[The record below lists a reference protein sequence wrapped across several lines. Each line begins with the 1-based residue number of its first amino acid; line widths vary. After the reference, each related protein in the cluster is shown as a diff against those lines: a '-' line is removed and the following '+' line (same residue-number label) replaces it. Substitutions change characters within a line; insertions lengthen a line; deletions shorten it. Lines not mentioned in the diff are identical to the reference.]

1 MKMKV
6 LIAALCSLLALVF
19 ISSLVIAEIQI
30 QMFLKPG
37 SFWWNKIN
45 WDSAPREPKDEFEK
59 QLMENESRIRKEADL
74 WSRENKSEDWYLESK
89 DDLTLHAEVYAAK
102 TQTHFWAV
110 CVHGYRGTI
119 ANTKCYGVN
128 YYGMGYN
135 VLLPENRTSGQSEGT
150 YIGMGWLEKNDL
162 EVWVEKI
169 LSVDDQAQI
178 VLHGESM
185 GAATV
190 LMASGDSLPSNVKCI
205 VADCGYTSVWDEFS
219 HVMKNAMHLPAFP
232 LLYFSSAISRF
243 QLGYSF
249 KKASAK
255 KQLEKSSTPTLFLH
269 GEDDD
274 FVPTFMS
281 GLNFSSL
288 SAPKEVKFFPHSAH
302 CESKFYDPDLYWKT
316 VSTFVE
322 KYVD

>member
-6 LIAALCSLLALVF
+6 LIAALCSLLVLVF

-59 QLMENESRIRKEADL
+59 QLMENESRIRNEALTWGD
-74 WSRENKSEDWYLESK
+74 ENKSDDWFIQSK
-89 DDLTLHAEVYAAK
+89 DGLTLHGEVYASK
-102 TQTHFWAV
+102 TESHLWAV

-119 ANTKCYGVN
+119 ANTKCYGMN
-128 YYGMGYN
+128 YSRMGYN
-135 VLLPENRTSGQSEGT
+135 VLLPENRTGGQSEGT
-150 YIGMGWLEKNDL
+150 YIGMGWLDKNDL
-162 EVWVEKI
+162 MLWVKKI
-169 LSVDDQAQI
+169 ISVDEKAEI

-190 LMASGDSLPSNVKCI
+190 LMLSGDNPPEAVKCI

-219 HVMKNAMHLPAFP
+219 HVMKSSMHMPVFP
-232 LLYFSSAISRF
+232 LLYFSSFISKF
-243 QLGYSF
+243 QLGYGF
-249 KKASAK
+249 REASAK
-255 KQLEKSSTPTLFLH
+255 KQMAKSKLPTLFLH

-281 GLNFSSL
+281 GLNFTAL
-288 SAPKEVKFFPHSAH
+288 NAPKKLKLFPHARH
-302 CESKFYDPDLYWKT
+302 CESEFYDPDLYWKT